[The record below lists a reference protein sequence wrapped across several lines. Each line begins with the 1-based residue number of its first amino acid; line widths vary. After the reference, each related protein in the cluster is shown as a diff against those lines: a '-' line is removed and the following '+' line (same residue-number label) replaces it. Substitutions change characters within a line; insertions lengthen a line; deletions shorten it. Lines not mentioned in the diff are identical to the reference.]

1 MVRTT
6 KQTKRLVITLS
17 QHMKKKLEEKAQKNG
32 CSQAE
37 VIRYA
42 LMKLIEVRR

>member
-1 MVRTT
+1 MKKTQRII
-6 KQTKRLVITLS
+6 ITLS
-17 QHMKKKLEEKAQKNG
+17 QHMKKKLEEKAEKNG

-42 LMKLIEVRR
+42 LIRLVETGK

>member
-1 MVRTT
+1 MIKSSRIIV
-6 KQTKRLVITLS
+6 TLS
-17 QHMKKKLEEKAQKNG
+17 QHLKKKLEEKAQNNG

-42 LMKLIEVRR
+42 LMRLVEVGK

>member
-1 MVRTT
+1 MPTT
-6 KQTKRLVITLS
+6 KQPKRLVITLS
-17 QHMKKKLEEKAQKNG
+17 QHLKKKLEEKAKKNG

-42 LMKLIEVRR
+42 LMRLVEAGK